1 MQMQP
6 EDTRE
11 RLPFDSLR
19 WKSLF
24 EMGDEVQGEWRVR
37 FGREHV
43 VVWLILL
50 SLTFP
55 ARSSS
60 PL

>member
-6 EDTRE
+6 EDTE
-11 RLPFDSLR
+11 EQVPFDSLR
-19 WKSLF
+19 WKSMF
-24 EMGDEVQGEWRVR
+24 EPGDDVQGERRIR

-43 VVWLILL
+43 AVWLILL

-55 ARSSS
+55 VRSSS